1 MKNVRDYH
9 DLYFQSDTLLLCDIF
24 KSFRDMCLKAFDLDT
39 PHFHSAP
46 EFVWIVKLKTAKIRM
61 EVVTD
66 ANMLLMIE
74 TRSKSWILSNNT

>member
-9 DLYFQSDTLLLCDIF
+9 DLYFQSDTFLLCDIF
-24 KSFRDMCLKAFDLDT
+24 KSFRDICLKTFDLDL

-46 EFVWIVKLKTAKIRM
+46 GFVWIVKLKTTKIRI

-74 TRSKSWILSNNT
+74 RRNQSWILSNNT